1 MRARRVPN
9 CFCRG
14 HLTVAVSREAGSR
27 GSSIAQR
34 AAEKLGW
41 EVYTQEMLEY
51 IAQEP
56 TIRDELVANLSPAA
70 LHWVEEQLE
79 ALPAG
84 GPCGGDPL
92 VADMTK
98 VILALAAPGEVILI
112 GRGAGIIL
120 PRASTLHVRI
130 IAPLEDRIAYMSQWQ
145 RLTRDEAAEQVDVR
159 DRRRAD
165 YLRSTFRRDSADIY
179 QFDLLL
185 NSTFLGEE
193 LSAELLVQTAR
204 VKAAAFLTDARS

>member
-1 MRARRVPN
+1 MKP
-9 CFCRG
+9 
-14 HLTVAVSREAGSR
+14 VSRGT
-27 GSSIAQR
+27 SIAQR
-34 AAEKLGW
+34 AGEKLGW

-51 IAQEP
+51 LAQDG
-56 TIRDELVANLSPAA
+56 TVRDELVANLSPAA

-92 VADMTK
+92 VSDMTR

-120 PRASTLHVRI
+120 PRASTLHVRV
-130 IAPLEDRIAYMSQWQ
+130 IAPLEDRIAYMGQWQ
-145 RLTRDEAAEQVDVR
+145 RLTPEEAADQVHLR
-159 DRRRAD
+159 DRRRAE
-165 YLRSTFRRDSADIY
+165 YLRSTFRRDSTDIY
-179 QFDLLL
+179 QYDLLL

-193 LSAELLVQTAR
+193 LSAELLVQAAR
-204 VKAAAFLTDARS
+204 VKAAAFMSDATS